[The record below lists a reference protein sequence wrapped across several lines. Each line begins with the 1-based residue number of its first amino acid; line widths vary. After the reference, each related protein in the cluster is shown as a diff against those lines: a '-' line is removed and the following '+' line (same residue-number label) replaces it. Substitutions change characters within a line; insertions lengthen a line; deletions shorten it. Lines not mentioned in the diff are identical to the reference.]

1 MFGHITERFES
12 ILRNVRG
19 LGKITDK
26 NINDTV
32 REVRRALIDADVNFN
47 VAKSFVNT
55 VHDKAQGT
63 KVLKSVKPGQQ
74 FVKIIR
80 DELVILLG
88 TDSKD
93 LVLKNNPAVI
103 LLAGLQGSG
112 KTTTAGKLA
121 YRLQKSGKSVLMV
134 AADVYRPAAV
144 QQLITVGKQADVTV
158 YEEGIGEPLAI
169 CKRGIEEARSL
180 KNDVVILDTAGR
192 LHVDGEM
199 MTEIQQIADMAEP
212 DEIIFVADGMT
223 GQDAVNSAQA
233 FHEALPLSG
242 VILTKMDGDSRGGAA
257 VSIREVTGKPIKF
270 IGTSEKLD
278 GLDVFDPKRIA
289 DRILGFGDV
298 VSIVEKAQD
307 VFDEDQAKDFQ
318 TKLVKN
324 TFDLDDFKMQL
335 QQMKKMGSMSQI
347 IGMMPGMNSKALKQ
361 LNMDDRQ
368 VGWTEA
374 IINSMTPGER
384 QQPEIING
392 SRRLRISK
400 GSGRSVQEINA
411 LLNQFSQMKKM
422 MKKMGKMKNMKNMK
436 LPGLGGFER
445 FN

>member
-121 YRLQKSGKSVLMV
+121 YRLRKSGKSVLMV

-199 MTEIQQIADMAEP
+199 MTEIQQIADMVDP

-307 VFDEDQAKDFQ
+307 IFDEDQAKDFQ

>member
-144 QQLITVGKQADVTV
+144 QQLITVGQQADVAV
-158 YEEGIGEPLAI
+158 YEEGTGEPLAI

-199 MTEIQQIADMAEP
+199 MTEIQQIADMADP

-278 GLDVFDPKRIA
+278 GLEVFEPKRIA

-307 VFDEDQAKDFQ
+307 VFDEGQAKDFQ

-374 IINSMTPGER
+374 IINSMTPSER

-422 MKKMGKMKNMKNMK
+422 MKKMGKMKNMK

>member
-47 VAKSFVNT
+47 VAKSFVNN

-80 DELVILLG
+80 DELVLLLG

-144 QQLITVGKQADVTV
+144 QQLITVGQQADVAV
-158 YEEGIGEPLAI
+158 YEEGTGEPLAI

-199 MTEIQQIADMAEP
+199 ITEIQQIADMADP

-307 VFDEDQAKDFQ
+307 VFDEGQAKDFQ

-368 VGWTEA
+368 IGWTEA

-422 MKKMGKMKNMKNMK
+422 MKKMGKMKNMK

>member
-47 VAKSFVNT
+47 VAKSFVNI

-80 DELVILLG
+80 DELVLLLG

-144 QQLITVGKQADVTV
+144 QQLITVGQQADVAV
-158 YEEGIGEPLAI
+158 YEEGTGEPLAI

-199 MTEIQQIADMAEP
+199 ITEIQQIADMANP

-307 VFDEDQAKDFQ
+307 VFDEGQAKDFQ

-368 VGWTEA
+368 IGWTEA

-422 MKKMGKMKNMKNMK
+422 MKKMGKMKNMK

>member
-47 VAKSFVNT
+47 VAKSFVNN

-144 QQLITVGKQADVTV
+144 QQLITVGQQADVAV
-158 YEEGIGEPLAI
+158 YEEGTGEPLAI

-199 MTEIQQIADMAEP
+199 MREIQQIADMADP

-374 IINSMTPGER
+374 IINSMTPSER

-422 MKKMGKMKNMKNMK
+422 MKKMGKMKKMK

>member
-47 VAKSFVNT
+47 VAKSFVNI

-144 QQLITVGKQADVTV
+144 QQLITVGQQADVAV
-158 YEEGIGEPLAI
+158 YEEGTGEPLAI

-199 MTEIQQIADMAEP
+199 MTEIQQIADMADP

-242 VILTKMDGDSRGGAA
+242 IILTKMDGDSRGGAA

-278 GLDVFDPKRIA
+278 GLEVFDPKRIA

-422 MKKMGKMKNMKNMK
+422 MKKMGKMKNMK

>member
-47 VAKSFVNT
+47 VAKSFVNN

-144 QQLITVGKQADVTV
+144 QQLITMGEQADVAV
-158 YEEGIGEPLAI
+158 YEEGTGEPLAI

-278 GLDVFDPKRIA
+278 GLDVFEPKRIA

-298 VSIVEKAQD
+298 VSIVEKAQEI
-307 VFDEDQAKDFQ
+307 FDEDQAKDFQ

-347 IGMMPGMNSKALKQ
+347 IGMMPGMNSKVLKQ

-422 MKKMGKMKNMKNMK
+422 MKKMGKMKNMK

>member
-47 VAKSFVNT
+47 VAKSFVNN

-80 DELVILLG
+80 DELVLLLG

-121 YRLQKSGKSVLMV
+121 YRLRKSGKSVLMV

-144 QQLITVGKQADVTV
+144 QQLITVGQQADVAV
-158 YEEGIGEPLAI
+158 YEEGTGEPLAI
-169 CKRGIEEARSL
+169 CKRGIEKARSL

-192 LHVDGEM
+192 LHIDGEM
-199 MTEIQQIADMAEP
+199 MIEIQQIADMADP

-242 VILTKMDGDSRGGAA
+242 IILTKMDGDSRGGAA

-422 MKKMGKMKNMKNMK
+422 MKKMGKMKNMK

>member
-47 VAKSFVNT
+47 VAKSFVNN

-144 QQLITVGKQADVTV
+144 QQLITVGQQADVAV
-158 YEEGIGEPLAI
+158 YEEGTGEPLAI

-242 VILTKMDGDSRGGAA
+242 IILTKMDGDSRGGAA

-278 GLDVFDPKRIA
+278 GLEVFDPKRIA

-374 IINSMTPGER
+374 IINSMTPSER

-422 MKKMGKMKNMKNMK
+422 MKKMGKMKNMK

>member
-103 LLAGLQGSG
+103 LLAGLQGAG

-144 QQLITVGKQADVTV
+144 QQLITVGQQADVAV
-158 YEEGIGEPLAI
+158 YEEGAGEPLAI

-192 LHVDGEM
+192 LHLDGEM
-199 MTEIQQIADMAEP
+199 MTEIQQIADMADP

-233 FHEALPLSG
+233 FHEVLPLSG

-278 GLDVFDPKRIA
+278 GLEVFDPKRIA

-422 MKKMGKMKNMKNMK
+422 MKKMGKMKNMK
-436 LPGLGGFER
+436 LPGLGGLER

>member
-12 ILRNVRG
+12 IFRNVRG

-32 REVRRALIDADVNFN
+32 REVRRALLDADVNFK
-47 VAKSFVNT
+47 VAKTFVKT
-55 VHDKAQGT
+55 VQEKAQGT

-80 DELVILLG
+80 DELVTLLG
-88 TDSKD
+88 EDTAS
-93 LVLKNNPAVI
+93 LNLKGKPAVI
-103 LLAGLQGSG
+103 LLAGLQGAG

-121 YRLQKSGKSVLMV
+121 QWLKKSGKSVLMV
-134 AADVYRPAAV
+134 AADVYRPAAIE
-144 QQLITVGKQADVTV
+144 QLKTVGKQADVPV
-158 YEEGIGEPLAI
+158 YEEGTGDPLAI
-169 CKRGIEEARSL
+169 SKRGIEEARSL

-199 MTEIQQIADMAEP
+199 MTEIQQIAEFATP
-212 DEIIFVADGMT
+212 DEILFVADGMT
-223 GQDAVNSAQA
+223 GQDAVNSAKA
-233 FHEALPLSG
+233 FHEALHLTG
-242 VILTKMDGDSRGGAA
+242 VILTKMDGDARGGAA
-257 VSIREVTGKPIKF
+257 VSVREVTGKPIKF

-298 VSIVEKAQD
+298 VSIVEKAQN
-307 VFDEDQAKDFQ
+307 VFDEEEAEIFQ
-318 TKLVKN
+318 KKLAKN
-324 TFDLDDFKMQL
+324 TFDFDDFKSQL
-335 QQMKKMGSMSQI
+335 QQMKKMGSMNQLL
-347 IGMMPGMNSKALKQ
+347 GMMPGMNSKALKN

-374 IINSMTPGER
+374 IINSMTPEER
-384 QQPEIING
+384 HRPEIING

-400 GSGRSVQEINA
+400 GSGRPVQEINA
-411 LLNQFSQMKKM
+411 LLTQFSQMKKM
-422 MKKMGKMKNMKNMK
+422 MKKMGKLKNMK
-436 LPGLGGFER
+436 LPGMGGFGR
-445 FN
+445 F

>member
-144 QQLITVGKQADVTV
+144 QQLITVGQQADVAV
-158 YEEGIGEPLAI
+158 YEEGTGEPLAI

-199 MTEIQQIADMAEP
+199 MTEIQQIADMADP

-278 GLDVFDPKRIA
+278 GLEVFDPKRIA

-422 MKKMGKMKNMKNMK
+422 MKKMGKMKNMK

>member
-144 QQLITVGKQADVTV
+144 QQLITVGEQADVAV
-158 YEEGIGEPLAI
+158 YEEGTGEPLAI

-199 MTEIQQIADMAEP
+199 MTEIQQIADMADP

-278 GLDVFDPKRIA
+278 GLDVFEPKRIA

-368 VGWTEA
+368 VEWTEA

-422 MKKMGKMKNMKNMK
+422 MKKMGKMKNMK

>member
-199 MTEIQQIADMAEP
+199 MTEIQQIADMVDP

-422 MKKMGKMKNMKNMK
+422 MKKMGKMKNMK

>member
-47 VAKSFVNT
+47 VAKSFVNN

-80 DELVILLG
+80 DELVLLLG

-144 QQLITVGKQADVTV
+144 QQLITVGQQADVAV
-158 YEEGIGEPLAI
+158 YEEGTGEPLAI

-199 MTEIQQIADMAEP
+199 MTEIQQIADMANP

-307 VFDEDQAKDFQ
+307 VFDEGQAKDFQ

-384 QQPEIING
+384 QRPEIING

-422 MKKMGKMKNMKNMK
+422 MKKMGKMKNMK

>member
-144 QQLITVGKQADVTV
+144 QQLITVGQQADVAV
-158 YEEGIGEPLAI
+158 YEEGTGEPLAI

-278 GLDVFDPKRIA
+278 GLDVFEPKRIA

-307 VFDEDQAKDFQ
+307 VFDEGQAKDFQ

-374 IINSMTPGER
+374 IINSMTPSER

-422 MKKMGKMKNMKNMK
+422 MKKMGKMKNMK

>member
-1 MFGHITERFES
+1 MFDHITERFES

-47 VAKSFVNT
+47 VAKSFVNN

-80 DELVILLG
+80 DELVLLLG

-144 QQLITVGKQADVTV
+144 QQLITVGQQADVAV
-158 YEEGIGEPLAI
+158 YEEGTGEPLAI

-199 MTEIQQIADMAEP
+199 MTEIQEIADMANP

-384 QQPEIING
+384 QRPEIING

-422 MKKMGKMKNMKNMK
+422 MKKMGKMKNMK

>member
-47 VAKSFVNT
+47 VAKSFVNN

-63 KVLKSVKPGQQ
+63 KVLKLVKPGQQ

-144 QQLITVGKQADVTV
+144 QQLITVGQQADVAV
-158 YEEGIGEPLAI
+158 YEEGTGEPLAI

-199 MTEIQQIADMAEP
+199 MTEIQQIADMADP

-374 IINSMTPGER
+374 IINSMTPSER

-422 MKKMGKMKNMKNMK
+422 MKKMGKMKNMK

>member
-144 QQLITVGKQADVTV
+144 QQLITVGKQAGVAV
-158 YEEGIGEPLAI
+158 YEEVTGEPLAI

-199 MTEIQQIADMAEP
+199 MTEIQQIADMADP
-212 DEIIFVADGMT
+212 DEIIFVGDGMT

-307 VFDEDQAKDFQ
+307 VFDEDQAKNFQ

-422 MKKMGKMKNMKNMK
+422 MKKMGKMKNMK

>member
-144 QQLITVGKQADVTV
+144 QQLITVGKQAGVAV
-158 YEEGIGEPLAI
+158 YEEVTGEPLAI

-422 MKKMGKMKNMKNMK
+422 MKKMGKMKNMK

>member
-1 MFGHITERFES
+1 MFDHITERFES
-12 ILRNVRG
+12 IFRNVRG

-32 REVRRALIDADVNFN
+32 REVRRALLDADVNFK
-47 VAKSFVNT
+47 VVKSFVKT
-55 VHDKAQGT
+55 VQEKAQGT
-63 KVLKSVKPGQQ
+63 KVLKSVKPGQH

-80 DELVILLG
+80 DELVALLG
-88 TDSKD
+88 SDAED
-93 LVLKNNPAVI
+93 LVLKSKPAVI

-121 YRLQKSGKSVLMV
+121 QRLKKSGKLVLMV

-144 QQLITVGKQADVTV
+144 QQLITVGKQADVAV
-158 YEEGIGEPLAI
+158 YEEGTGDPLAI

-199 MTEIQQIADMAEP
+199 MAEIQQIADMANP
-212 DEIIFVADGMT
+212 DEILFVADGMT

-307 VFDEDQAKDFQ
+307 VFDENQAKDFQ

-335 QQMKKMGSMSQI
+335 QQMKKMGSMSQLL
-347 IGMMPGMNSKALKQ
+347 GMMPGMNSKALKQ

-368 VGWTEA
+368 VGWTEG

-384 QQPEIING
+384 QGPEIING

-400 GSGRSVQEINA
+400 GSGRPVQEINS

-422 MKKMGKMKNMKNMK
+422 MKKMGKMKNMK
-436 LPGLGGFER
+436 LPGLGSFGK

>member
-55 VHDKAQGT
+55 VRDKAQGT

-93 LVLKNNPAVI
+93 LVLKNNPAII

-134 AADVYRPAAV
+134 AADVYRPAAI
-144 QQLITVGKQADVTV
+144 QQLITVGKQSGVAV
-158 YEEGIGEPLAI
+158 YEEGTGDPLAI

-199 MTEIQQIADMAEP
+199 MIEIQQIADLADP
-212 DEIIFVADGMT
+212 DEIIFVADGMM
-223 GQDAVNSAQA
+223 GQDAVKSADA

-278 GLDVFDPKRIA
+278 GLDVFNPERIA

-298 VSIVEKAQD
+298 VSIVEKAQN
-307 VFDEDQAKDFQ
+307 VFDENQAKDFQ

-324 TFDLDDFKMQL
+324 TFDLDDFKIQL

-347 IGMMPGMNSKALKQ
+347 IGMMPGMNSKALKK

-384 QQPEIING
+384 QKPEIING

-422 MKKMGKMKNMKNMK
+422 MKKMGKMKNMK
-436 LPGLGGFER
+436 LPGLGGLER

>member
-144 QQLITVGKQADVTV
+144 QQLITVGQQADVAV
-158 YEEGIGEPLAI
+158 YEEGTGEPLAI

-199 MTEIQQIADMAEP
+199 MTEIQQIADMADP

-242 VILTKMDGDSRGGAA
+242 IILTKMDGDSRGGAA

-422 MKKMGKMKNMKNMK
+422 MKKMGKMKNMK

>member
-47 VAKSFVNT
+47 VAKSFVNN

-80 DELVILLG
+80 DELVLLLG

-103 LLAGLQGSG
+103 LLAGLQGAG

-144 QQLITVGKQADVTV
+144 QQLITVGQQADVAV
-158 YEEGIGEPLAI
+158 YEEGTGEPLAI
-169 CKRGIEEARSL
+169 CKRGIEKARSL

-192 LHVDGEM
+192 LHIDGEM
-199 MTEIQQIADMAEP
+199 MTEIQQIADMADP

-422 MKKMGKMKNMKNMK
+422 MKKMGKMKNMK

>member
-103 LLAGLQGSG
+103 LLAGLQGAG

-144 QQLITVGKQADVTV
+144 QQLITVGQQADVAV
-158 YEEGIGEPLAI
+158 YEEGSGEPLAI

-192 LHVDGEM
+192 LHLDGEM
-199 MTEIQQIADMAEP
+199 MTEIQQIADMSDP
-212 DEIIFVADGMT
+212 GDIIFVADGMT

-233 FHEALPLSG
+233 FHEVLPLSG

-278 GLDVFDPKRIA
+278 GLEVFDPKRIA

-422 MKKMGKMKNMKNMK
+422 MKKMGKMKNMK
-436 LPGLGGFER
+436 LPGLGGLER

>member
-47 VAKSFVNT
+47 VAKSFVNN

-80 DELVILLG
+80 DELVLLLG

-144 QQLITVGKQADVTV
+144 QQLITVGQQADVAV
-158 YEEGIGEPLAI
+158 YEEGTGEPLAI

-199 MTEIQQIADMAEP
+199 MTEIQQIADMANP
-212 DEIIFVADGMT
+212 DEILFVADGMT

-242 VILTKMDGDSRGGAA
+242 VILTKMDGDARGGAA

-307 VFDEDQAKDFQ
+307 VFDENQAKDFQ

-384 QQPEIING
+384 QRPEIING

-400 GSGRSVQEINA
+400 GSGRPVQEINA
-411 LLNQFSQMKKM
+411 LLTQFSQMKKM
-422 MKKMGKMKNMKNMK
+422 MKKMGKMKNMK

>member
-47 VAKSFVNT
+47 VAKSFVNN

-80 DELVILLG
+80 DELVLLLG

-121 YRLQKSGKSVLMV
+121 YRLRKSGKSVLMV

-144 QQLITVGKQADVTV
+144 QQLITVGQQADVAV
-158 YEEGIGEPLAI
+158 YEEGTGESLAI
-169 CKRGIEEARSL
+169 CKRGIEKARSL

-192 LHVDGEM
+192 LHIDGEM
-199 MTEIQQIADMAEP
+199 MTEIQQIADMADP
-212 DEIIFVADGMT
+212 DEILFVADGMT
-223 GQDAVNSAQA
+223 GQDAVNSAQT

-422 MKKMGKMKNMKNMK
+422 MKKMGKMKNMK

>member
-12 ILRNVRG
+12 IFRNVRG

-32 REVRRALIDADVNFN
+32 REVRRALLDADVNFK
-47 VAKSFVNT
+47 VAKTFVKT
-55 VHDKAQGT
+55 VQEKAQGT

-80 DELVILLG
+80 DELVTLLG
-88 TDSKD
+88 EDTAS
-93 LVLKNNPAVI
+93 LNLKGKPAVI
-103 LLAGLQGSG
+103 LLAGLQGAG

-121 YRLQKSGKSVLMV
+121 QWLKKSGKSVLMV
-134 AADVYRPAAV
+134 AADVYRPAAIE
-144 QQLITVGKQADVTV
+144 QLKTVGKQADVPV
-158 YEEGIGEPLAI
+158 YEEGTGDPLAI
-169 CKRGIEEARSL
+169 SKRGIEEARSL

-199 MTEIQQIADMAEP
+199 MTEIQQIAEFATP
-212 DEIIFVADGMT
+212 DEILFVADGMT
-223 GQDAVNSAQA
+223 GQDAVNSAKA
-233 FHEALPLSG
+233 FHEALHLTG
-242 VILTKMDGDSRGGAA
+242 VILTKMDGDARGGAA
-257 VSIREVTGKPIKF
+257 VSVREVTGKPIKF

-307 VFDEDQAKDFQ
+307 VFDEEEAEIFQ
-318 TKLVKN
+318 KKLAKN
-324 TFDLDDFKMQL
+324 TFDLDDFKSQL
-335 QQMKKMGSMSQI
+335 QQMKKMGSMNQLL
-347 IGMMPGMNSKALKQ
+347 GMMPGMNSKALKN

-374 IINSMTPGER
+374 IINSMTPEER
-384 QQPEIING
+384 HRPEIING

-400 GSGRSVQEINA
+400 GSGRPVQEINA
-411 LLNQFSQMKKM
+411 LLTQFSQMKKM
-422 MKKMGKMKNMKNMK
+422 MKKMGKMKNMK
-436 LPGLGGFER
+436 LPGMGGFGR
-445 FN
+445 F

>member
-144 QQLITVGKQADVTV
+144 QQLITVGEQADVAV
-158 YEEGIGEPLAI
+158 YEEGTGEPLAI

-278 GLDVFDPKRIA
+278 GLDVFEPKRIA

-307 VFDEDQAKDFQ
+307 IFDEDQAKDFQ

-324 TFDLDDFKMQL
+324 TFDLNDFKMQL

-368 VGWTEA
+368 VEWTEA

-422 MKKMGKMKNMKNMK
+422 MKKMGKMKNMK